1 MEVIWRLKKP
11 QISLFLMSFNH
22 HAFSPKK
29 KIHIIV
35 LQSAS
40 LFCFLLILV
49 LFWLLT
55 WGKNCRKIS
64 RTHLS

>member
-29 KIHIIV
+29 KNPYYSFTVSIII
-35 LQSAS
+35 LLPSDLSA
-40 LFCFLLILV
+40 ILA
-49 LFWLLT
+49 
-55 WGKNCRKIS
+55 
-64 RTHLS
+64 THLG